1 MMKTHRAKAN
11 RVRFWRWRRNPL
23 RRPSD
28 RLEAWIVL
36 AAWTLALLGGLLA
49 ALATQGAVQHD
60 LAARRADV
68 HSVSAVLTEDAP
80 RIPPVSTSG
89 YSEDKVW
96 AKVRWVAADGST
108 HTGTTRV
115 EPGVAVGTR
124 VTAWTDHTGRLVLE
138 PASPTEAWL
147 ETVLFSAAAALGAGA
162 VVLAGERLARGRLD
176 RRRLAEWDRQWAQ
189 VGPQWRKRM
198 LG

>member
-1 MMKTHRAKAN
+1 M
-11 RVRFWRWRRNPL
+11 
-23 RRPSD
+23 
-28 RLEAWIVL
+28 L

-49 ALATQGAVQHD
+49 ALVTQGAIQDD

-80 RIPPVSTSG
+80 RIPPVSTYG
-89 YSEDKVW
+89 YSDDKVW
-96 AKVRWVAADGST
+96 AKARWVAADGSM

-115 EPGVAVGTR
+115 EPGTALGTR
-124 VTAWTDHTGRLVLE
+124 ITAWTDHTGRLVLE
-138 PASPTEAWL
+138 PAGPTEAWL
-147 ETVLFSAAAALGAGA
+147 QTALFSAAAAMGAGA
-162 VVLAGERLARGRLD
+162 VVLAGERLVRARLD
-176 RRRLAEWDRQWAQ
+176 RRRLAEWDAQWAR

>member
-1 MMKTHRAKAN
+1 MTKTHRAGAK
-11 RVRFWRWRRNPL
+11 RVWFWRWRRNPL
-23 RRPSD
+23 RRRSN
-28 RLEAWIVL
+28 RLEAWILL
-36 AAWTLALLGGLLA
+36 AACTLALLGGLLA
-49 ALATQGAVQHD
+49 ALATYGAVQDD

-68 HSVSAVLTEDAP
+68 HSVSAVLTQDAP
-80 RIPPVSTSG
+80 RIPAVSTSG
-89 YSEDKVW
+89 YSDDKVW

-115 EPGVAVGTR
+115 EPGTAVGTR
-124 VTAWTDHTGRLVLE
+124 ITAWTDHTGRLVLE
-138 PASPTEAWL
+138 PASATEAWL
-147 ETVLFSAAAALGAGA
+147 QTALFSAAAAMGAGA

-176 RRRLAEWDRQWAQ
+176 RWRLAEWDAQWAR

>member
-1 MMKTHRAKAN
+1 MTRTHRAKAQ

-23 RRPSD
+23 RRRSD
-28 RLEAWIVL
+28 QLEAWIVL

-49 ALATQGAVQHD
+49 ALVTQGAIQDD

-80 RIPPVSTSG
+80 RIPPVSTYG
-89 YSEDKVW
+89 YSDDKVW
-96 AKVRWVAADGST
+96 AKARWVAADGSM

-115 EPGVAVGTR
+115 EPGTALGTR
-124 VTAWTDHTGRLVLE
+124 ITAWTDHTGRLVLE
-138 PASPTEAWL
+138 PAGPTEAWL
-147 ETVLFSAAAALGAGA
+147 QTALFSAAAAMGAGA
-162 VVLAGERLARGRLD
+162 VVLAGERLVRARLD
-176 RRRLAEWDRQWAQ
+176 RRRLAEWDAQWAR